1 MGTPASELNPGDL
14 VIGRPKTVTLERM
27 RQFSGWPS
35 KNIHTDADFAKACG
49 LPGPIASGT
58 MFEAYLTELMIGLF
72 GEDWIRSG
80 TMQLAFIRM
89 VEPGDVLVAKGRVQA
104 LEQTPA
110 GGRVA
115 LEVWCENQRGER
127 VTGGVASGRPG
138 G

>member
-1 MGTPASELNPGDL
+1 MGTPARELKPGDL

-35 KNIHTDADFAKACG
+35 KNIHTDADVARACG

-58 MFEAYLTELMIGLF
+58 MFEAYLTELMIDLF

-89 VEPGDVLVAKGRVQA
+89 VEPGDILVAKGRVQA
-104 LEQTPA
+104 LEQTHA
-110 GGRVA
+110 GGRLA

-127 VTGGVASGRPG
+127 VTAGVASGRPG